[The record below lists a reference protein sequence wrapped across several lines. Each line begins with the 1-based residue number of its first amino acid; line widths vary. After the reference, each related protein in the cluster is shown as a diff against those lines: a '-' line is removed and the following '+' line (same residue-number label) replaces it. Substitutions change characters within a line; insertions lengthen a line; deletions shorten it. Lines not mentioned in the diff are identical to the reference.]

1 MEILVNVKRI
11 GKRKN
16 SITKIPYKLEETP
29 KTVKELI
36 TEVVKVCVIEYNQKL
51 ENKEILTILSHQ
63 EIEEK
68 AEVGKIGFGILY
80 GENQASLEQALENA
94 IQSFED
100 GLFRIF
106 IGEEEVKT
114 LNQNIQLEE
123 QSELTFVRM
132 TILSGRIW

>member
-1 MEILVNVKRI
+1 MQILVNVKRI

-16 SITKIPYKLEETP
+16 SITKIPYNLEKTP

-36 TEVVKVCVIEYNQKL
+36 TEVVKICVIEYNQKL
-51 ENKEILTILSHQ
+51 ENKEILNALSYQ

-68 AEVGKIGFGILY
+68 AEVGKIGFGVLY
-80 GENQASLEQALENA
+80 GENQAVFKEALENA

-100 GLFRIF
+100 GIFRIF

-114 LNQNIQLEE
+114 LYQNIQFEE

-132 TILSGRIW
+132 TMLSGRIW

>member
-16 SITKIPYKLEETP
+16 SITKIPYKLEGTP
-29 KTVKELI
+29 ETVKELI

-80 GENQASLEQALENA
+80 GENQAALEEALENA
-94 IQSFED
+94 VQSFED

-132 TILSGRIW
+132 TMLSGRIW

>member
-29 KTVKELI
+29 ETVKELI

-80 GENQASLEQALENA
+80 GENQAALEEALENA
-94 IQSFED
+94 VQSFED

-132 TILSGRIW
+132 TMLSGRIW